1 MGEERLSPGGGGAF
15 LPFPFLSLVLGTG
28 LEDAGEITK
37 FAAKEKA
44 EIAFK
49 NLQEAVRILQV
60 EPDMK
65 PVLEDRLNLINTLLS
80 QWEEE

>member
-1 MGEERLSPGGGGAF
+1 MRILLNNSQV
-15 LPFPFLSLVLGTG
+15 SLAAG
-28 LEDAGEITK
+28 LEDSGEITK

-44 EIAFK
+44 SVAFK

-65 PVLEDRLNLINTLLS
+65 AVLEDRMNLVTTFLS
-80 QWEEE
+80 KWEE

>member
-1 MGEERLSPGGGGAF
+1 MNLQV
-15 LPFPFLSLVLGTG
+15 SLAAG

-65 PVLEDRLNLINTLLS
+65 PVLEDRMNLIKTLLDKF
-80 QWEEE
+80 EE

>member
-1 MGEERLSPGGGGAF
+1 MYIFRYYCYNSQV
-15 LPFPFLSLVLGTG
+15 SLAAG
-28 LEDAGEITK
+28 LEDSGEITK

-44 EIAFK
+44 SVAFK

-65 PVLEDRLNLINTLLS
+65 AVLEDRMNLITTLLS
-80 QWEEE
+80 KWEE

>member
-1 MGEERLSPGGGGAF
+1 MKNSQV
-15 LPFPFLSLVLGTG
+15 SLAAG
-28 LEDAGEITK
+28 LEDSGEITK

-44 EIAFK
+44 SVAFK

-65 PVLEDRLNLINTLLS
+65 PVLEDRMNLIRTLLDK
-80 QWEEE
+80 WEE